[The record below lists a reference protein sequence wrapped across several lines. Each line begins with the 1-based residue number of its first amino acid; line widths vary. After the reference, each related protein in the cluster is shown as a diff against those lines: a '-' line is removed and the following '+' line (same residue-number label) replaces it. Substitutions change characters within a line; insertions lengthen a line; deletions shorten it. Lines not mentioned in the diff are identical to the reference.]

1 MAVATVSTRSAGRDA
16 GNQHSIADLDSSY
29 RCADRRNRSD
39 RFMAKYSSV
48 RDSGKIAFEDMEV
61 GTADGGGL
69 NVNDGVGLV
78 DDDWIISVFPRTV
91 PRAVVNQCFHLGC
104 RDRDGG

>member
-1 MAVATVSTRSAGRDA
+1 MQETNTRSPTLTRRTDAPTAVTVPTASWPSIRPSVTAGR
-16 GNQHSIADLDSSY
+16 
-29 RCADRRNRSD
+29 
-39 RFMAKYSSV
+39 
-48 RDSGKIAFEDMEV
+48 IAFEDMEV